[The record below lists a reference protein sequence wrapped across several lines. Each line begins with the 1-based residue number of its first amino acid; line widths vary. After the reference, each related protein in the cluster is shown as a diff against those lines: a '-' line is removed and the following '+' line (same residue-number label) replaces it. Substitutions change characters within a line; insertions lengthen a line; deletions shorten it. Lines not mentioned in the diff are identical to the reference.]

1 MTAASRHLEV
11 EQIGDVTLVNFID
24 KKLLDEQTIRL
35 IGDQLCSLVDEQGQR
50 KILLDFSNVEYL
62 SSAALGR
69 FIILHK
75 KAIAAGGRLVL
86 YNIDPPQIYEVFA
99 VTKLNKLFDIRRRGE
114 GDDPEAELGGVRSS

>member
-1 MTAASRHLEV
+1 MTTASRHLEI
-11 EQIGDVTLVNFID
+11 ELIGDVTVVSFTD
-24 KKLLDEQTIRL
+24 KKLMDDQTIRL
-35 IGDQLCSLVDEQGQR
+35 VGDQLCSLVDEQGRR
-50 KILLDFSNVEYL
+50 KILLNFGNVEYL

-75 KAIAAGGRLVL
+75 KVIAAGGRLVL
-86 YNIDPPQIYEVFA
+86 NNIDPQIYEVFA